1 MKTAVVSGPQLKQH
15 NRVQLSFPSIV
26 KIFAV
31 FAISLDLFFCCF
43 YALFLLLGIEAPAP
57 GAFFVVLVAM
67 PLLFILFATLG
78 YPFFA
83 LLNRI
88 RGGLFLTEL
97 RGKAP
102 CVGKS

>member
-1 MKTAVVSGPQLKQH
+1 MRGPQLKQH
-15 NRVQLSFPSIV
+15 NRVQLRLPSVV

-57 GAFFVVLVAM
+57 GAFFVALLVM

-83 LLNRI
+83 LLNRV
-88 RGGLFLTEL
+88 RGGLFLTVL

-102 CVGKS
+102 SVGKT

>member
-1 MKTAVVSGPQLKQH
+1 MSGPKLKQH

-57 GAFFVVLVAM
+57 GAFFVVLLVL

-83 LLNRI
+83 LLNRA
-88 RGGLFLTEL
+88 RGGLFLTVL
-97 RGKAP
+97 RGKVPA
-102 CVGKS
+102 VGKS

>member
-1 MKTAVVSGPQLKQH
+1 MSCHQLKQH

-43 YALFLLLGIEAPAP
+43 YTLFLLLGIEAPAL
-57 GAFFVVLVAM
+57 GASFVALLAM
-67 PLLFILFATLG
+67 PLLFIVFAALG
-78 YPFFA
+78 YPFFT
-83 LLNRI
+83 LLNRV
-88 RGGLFLTEL
+88 RGGLFLTVL
-97 RGKAP
+97 RGKEN

>member
-1 MKTAVVSGPQLKQH
+1 MSSHQLKQH

-31 FAISLDLFFCCF
+31 FSISLDLFFCCF

-57 GAFFVVLVAM
+57 GAFFVVLLAM
-67 PLLFILFATLG
+67 PLFFILFATLG

-83 LLNRI
+83 LLNRV
-88 RGGLFLTEL
+88 RGGLFLTVL
-97 RGKAP
+97 RGKNS